1 MSDIFNAEYI
11 RNMSSN
17 ERLAAINLILKL
29 SNDFKYSWNT
39 LFDAYRLIYF
49 ITTSPI
55 NFDVSMVYLKLLDR
69 RLKFVRYLINV
80 NSGKRACPEIDDADR
95 ILLSRIMKQQ

>member
-29 SNDFKYSWNT
+29 SNNFKYSWAT

-80 NSGKRACPEIDDADR
+80 NSGKQTCPEIDDADR